1 MRTFEI
7 LLTLLSFVML
17 FQQKMPRK
25 LAAAAGFAS
34 IGVLAGQLFLRDTDG
49 KWF

>member
-25 LAAAAGFAS
+25 LAAAAGFYEHWR
-34 IGVLAGQLFLRDTDG
+34 IGGTAF
-49 KWF
+49 F

>member
-17 FQQKMPRK
+17 FQAQNAENLRRQPDLRA
-25 LAAAAGFAS
+25 LACWRDSF
-34 IGVLAGQLFLRDTDG
+34 FLRGTDG